1 MVEPAATAGTPA
13 PGGFVLPAPLPLPP
27 LRVELARRIGHRP
40 EHHRENAMATAVVNT
55 LEGLDRELETVLT
68 SFDTSYAW
76 NYGSVKEGLRDLYE
90 KSKREQWNGTTQ
102 LAWDTEVD
110 PESEIVP
117 AAINPLASYPPF
129 QKLSGRDLSRARH
142 GQLALQLSQF
152 LHGEQGA
159 MIVASQLVGGVPWLE
174 AKYYASSQTMDEAR
188 HVEVFSRYVREK
200 MEWEWPITP
209 SLKELLDATI
219 RDSRWDFKYLGMQI
233 LIEGLAMAAFG
244 NLFQIAQEPLLKELL
259 KYVMRDE
266 SRHVAFG
273 VLSLRDY
280 YTDMSASELSDREDF
295 IIYASELMRDR
306 LIGAEFARA
315 MGWNVQEVQKVVL
328 ESEVGRMFRSML
340 FARIVPNLKKLGLLT
355 PKVRA
360 AYTRLD
366 LIRFEDFDSEAAD
379 RALGFL

>member
-1 MVEPAATAGTPA
+1 
-13 PGGFVLPAPLPLPP
+13 
-27 LRVELARRIGHRP
+27 
-40 EHHRENAMATAVVNT
+40 MATAVVNT
-55 LEGLDRELETVLT
+55 LDGLDRELETVLT

-102 LAWDTEVD
+102 LAWDTYVD

-117 AAINPLASYPPF
+117 AGINPLASYPPF
-129 QKLSGRDLSRARH
+129 QKLTGKDLARARH

-188 HVEVFSRYVREK
+188 HVEVFSRYLREK

-280 YTDMSASELSDREDF
+280 YKDMSANELADREDF

-306 LIGAEFARA
+306 LIGSEFARA
-315 MGWNVQEVQKVVL
+315 MGWNVQEVQQVVL
-328 ESEVGRMFRSML
+328 GSEVGRMFRSML

-379 RALGFL
+379 RQLGFL